1 MHMQIQMHMHMSH
14 AHAHVTCPCDMHTPC
29 TISLHGALH
38 MHMHMSLHMRMH
50 MHMHMHD
57 APARCAAHALR
68 HTDAPLDA
76 VQVRGSAAT
85 RQISATYSHSEGAA
99 MQIVLQLSACHPL
112 RALEVEGS
120 P

>member
-1 MHMQIQMHMHMSH
+1 
-14 AHAHVTCPCDMHTPC
+14 
-29 TISLHGALH
+29 
-38 MHMHMSLHMRMH
+38 

-57 APARCAAHALR
+57 ARCAAHAP
-68 HTDAPLDA
+68 HHTTDAPLDG

-112 RALEVEGS
+112 RALEVEG
-120 P
+120 